1 MICLTTYIYCDILRV
16 CIRKRR
22 RYGNFIAPDVAING
36 FPVTL
41 IKNLVYARILN
52 ATVLIGKNPRK
63 SLNNNNNYLRIID
76 KRGIIKGRKG
86 LPPCGGNLIVDQWQ

>member
-41 IKNLVYARILN
+41 IKNPMYAPILN
-52 ATVLIGKNPRK
+52 VTAHIGKNRGND
-63 SLNNNNNYLRIID
+63 LINNGYY
-76 KRGIIKGRKG
+76 
-86 LPPCGGNLIVDQWQ
+86 